1 MKKKFK
7 NYLSLLILV
16 FVIITFFT
24 SYISAA
30 ILGPKCYDLFNQ
42 ISKDNFAEWKEK
54 KLHLVQLEN
63 FTDYGFEF
71 GYDYSDDDHPVL
83 RSKTNHLIVVLI
95 NDPSLI
101 GKIKP
106 GDIVTSVGD
115 IDTSKVEDDNFYKIF
130 SEQRDKEIVK
140 FLFNEVMLLI

>member
-30 ILGPKCYDLFNQ
+30 ILGPKCYDLFDQ

-54 KLHLVQLEN
+54 KLNLVQN
-63 FTDYGFEF
+63 DRFIDYGFEF
-71 GYDYSDDDHPVL
+71 GEDYSDDDYPFL
-83 RSKTNHLIVVLI
+83 RSKTN
-95 NDPSLI
+95 S
-101 GKIKP
+101 
-106 GDIVTSVGD
+106 T
-115 IDTSKVEDDNFYKIF
+115 
-130 SEQRDKEIVK
+130 
-140 FLFNEVMLLI
+140 